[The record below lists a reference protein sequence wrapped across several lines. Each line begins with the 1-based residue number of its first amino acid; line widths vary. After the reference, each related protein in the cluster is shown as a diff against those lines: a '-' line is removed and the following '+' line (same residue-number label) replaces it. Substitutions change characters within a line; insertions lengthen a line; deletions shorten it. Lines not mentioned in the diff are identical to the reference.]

1 MDIGADLFYNG
12 NTVHSGNFL
21 KGGRPGKET
30 MRYKENFIFVR
41 KKLFEAA
48 SIGLCM
54 LCLLCGCTKKEE
66 VVLLAEDTHGQ
77 VGVQSGLE
85 QTVEMA
91 GTDGN
96 PGQTMSE
103 DIAADNSGAESDGHT
118 GASAYIVKEPGSIF
132 VHVCGAVMAP
142 GVYELTPGSRVYEA
156 VRAAGGFSEDAEENY
171 VNQAQELPDGVKL
184 VIPTKEEA
192 EHIRQEG
199 TVSQEADAKADTSE
213 GESGQTVPG
222 SNMQIGIVAQG
233 SVQMA
238 GDSSGAGTAQTNEG
252 RININT
258 ASVEEL
264 CRIPG
269 IGATRAA
276 AVVSYRESHG
286 AFKSPEDIMQVSGI
300 KEGTYE
306 KIKDSISVK

>member
-1 MDIGADLFYNG
+1 M
-12 NTVHSGNFL
+12 TVAWLGS
-21 KGGRPGKET
+21 
-30 MRYKENFIFVR
+30 
-41 KKLFEAA
+41 
-48 SIGLCM
+48 LCV
-54 LCLLCGCTKKEE
+54 LSGCTRKEE
-66 VVLLAEDTHGQ
+66 LILLTEEGQ
-77 VGVQSGLE
+77 EQECQSIPGE
-85 QTVEMA
+85 NTEIS
-91 GTDGN
+91 GTG
-96 PGQTMSE
+96 GE
-103 DIAADNSGAESDGHT
+103 YSGALVS
-118 GASAYIVKEPGSIF
+118 SAYIAEETGTIY

-142 GVYELTPGSRVYEA
+142 GVYELTAGSRVYEA
-156 VRAAGGFSEDAEENY
+156 VQAAGGFTENAEENY

-192 EHIRQEG
+192 AGRQADVQPG
-199 TVSQEADAKADTSE
+199 ASGQEA
-213 GESGQTVPG
+213 GQTAADSDV
-222 SNMQIGIVAQG
+222 QIGIVTQG
-233 SVQMA
+233 SVHTA
-238 GDSSGAGTAQTNEG
+238 GGSADTVTAHADGG

-286 AFKSPEDIMQVSGI
+286 SFGSPEDIMKVSGI

>member
-1 MDIGADLFYNG
+1 MEIQCIAGTSLRA
-12 NTVHSGNFL
+12 V
-21 KGGRPGKET
+21 RPGKET
-30 MRYKENFIFVR
+30 MRYKENFIVSS

-66 VVLLAEDTHGQ
+66 LILLAEDTHGQ
-77 VGVQSGLE
+77 VEVQSGSD

-91 GTDGN
+91 GMDGN
-96 PGQTMSE
+96 PGQTMTG
-103 DIAADNSGAESDGHT
+103 DIAADNPGAERDGYAA
-118 GASAYIVKEPGSIF
+118 ASAYIAQEPGSIF

-156 VRAAGGFSEDAEENY
+156 VQAAGGFAEDAEENY

-192 EHIRQEG
+192 ERIRREE
-199 TVSQEADAKADTSE
+199 TVSQKEDAKADASK

-222 SNMQIGIVAQG
+222 SDMQIGIVAQG

-238 GDSSGAGTAQTNEG
+238 GDASDTGMVQTNEG

-286 AFKSPEDIMQVSGI
+286 AFNSPEDIMQVSGI